1 MASWEKRGE
10 NSYRLIAQL
19 GYDANGKRLRE
30 TTTITLDHKPRK
42 GELDLAAAKFEDE
55 VKNGNWV
62 KTGAKG
68 FEAFVKDWKSNYD
81 DLNLGEYTRKI
92 YMAYINTHLIPAFGR
107 LQLDKITTMQIVK
120 FMTSL
125 RDPKARKDKRT
136 KEDKPLSTNTILNIY
151 KALKSILDCAH
162 EWKVITKN
170 PMDGVARPRADKAE
184 KKELKSRKKS
194 YTSQEASEVIA
205 RLYEGPT
212 VWKLY
217 FLGVLLGGFRRGE
230 YLAVEWPAVDYKN
243 GGIFVEKQIS
253 FDEEGHSIET
263 EVKTEES
270 EAFVPMPRWYM
281 DELKQYERE
290 WKKHKLTIDPDD
302 WKGGDKQYL
311 FHGGAGEKY
320 YPNTPSLTWRRFLD
334 KHKLPRIR
342 LHDLRHSTAMLLHE
356 FGADLKHIQS
366 QLRHSKLAT
375 TTDIYMKRDTVN
387 LSRGSADLF
396 DVLNPNYDDGHQ
408 MDTNG

>member
-62 KTGAKG
+62 KPGAKG
-68 FEAFVKDWKSNYD
+68 FEAFVSDWKANYAD
-81 DLNLGEYTRKI
+81 HNLGDYTRKI
-92 YMAYINTHLIPAFGR
+92 YMANINTHLIPAFGR
-107 LQLDKITTMQIVK
+107 YQLDKITTLMIVK

-125 RDPKARKDKRT
+125 RDPKARKDKRRN
-136 KEDKPLSTNTILNIY
+136 KGKPLSTNTILNIY
-151 KALKSILDCAH
+151 KALKSIMDNAH
-162 EWKVITKN
+162 EWKLIAKN

-184 KKELKSRKKS
+184 KKKLKSRKKS
-194 YTSQEASEVIA
+194 YTSQEAAMVITK
-205 RLYEGPT
+205 LYEGPT

-217 FLGVLLGGFRRGE
+217 FIGVLLGGYRRGE
-230 YLAVEWPAVDYKN
+230 YLAVEWPDVDYKN
-243 GGIFVEKQIS
+243 GGIFIEKQIT
-253 FDEEGHSIET
+253 FDEEGRSIEG
-263 EVKTEES
+263 ELKTEES

-290 WKKHKLTIDPDD
+290 WKKQKLSMDPDD

-311 FHGGAGEKY
+311 FHSGQGKKY

-334 KHKLPRIR
+334 KHKLPHIR
-342 LHDLRHSTAMLLHE
+342 LHDLRHTTAMLLHE
-356 FGADLKHIQS
+356 YGADLKHIQT
-366 QLRHSKLAT
+366 QLRHSKLGT
-375 TTDIYMKRDTVN
+375 TADIYMQRDTKNVN
-387 LSRGSADLF
+387 RGSVDLL